1 MLFLKRVSDQFEVQ
15 QKAIREKWEKQ
26 GLLKDQIDEL
36 AEDPTQY
43 GDSFSCLRKLVGGTY
58 YQRENLGKKTSLINA
73 LLI

>member
-36 AEDPTQY
+36 VEDPTQY
-43 GDSFSCLRKLVGGTY
+43 GDSFFR
-58 YQRENLGKKTSLINA
+58 A
-73 LLI
+73 